1 MEPIITLE
9 DVSFSYNGHPAL
21 ENVNLSLS
29 RNDFAG
35 IIGPNGG
42 GKTTLLRIMLGLL
55 KPESGSVRV
64 MGHAPEKMRSHLG
77 YVPQYSA
84 LDRDF
89 PINVRGVVAMGLLNS
104 RSFFPGF
111 TKDENRKVDEALCS
125 VGIGNLAEKN
135 YGELSGGQQQ
145 RCLIARAIVT
155 TPQILLLDEPTAS
168 VDSSAEKD
176 IYELLR
182 SFNREMTIVLVS
194 HDIGFISSYINKVVC
209 INRRLVSHLAGETTA
224 EHLKHEA
231 YKSDMTILQH
241 KCNL

>member
-1 MEPIITLE
+1 MEAVITLE
-9 DVSFSYNGHPAL
+9 DVSFSYGGHPAL
-21 ENVNLSLS
+21 ENVNLSLA

-55 KPESGSVRV
+55 KPESGNVRV
-64 MGHAPEKMRSHLG
+64 LGHAPEMVRKQLA

-89 PINVRGVVAMGLLNS
+89 PLSVRGVVAMGLLDS
-104 RSFFPGF
+104 RSFFPRF
-111 TKDENRKVDEALCS
+111 SREEYRKVDEALRS

-209 INRRLVSHLAGETTA
+209 INRRLVSHLTGEITA
-224 EHLKHEA
+224 DHLKHEV
-231 YKSDMTILQH
+231 YKSDMTIIQH